1 MITLPVSE
9 VIDQLRCALSTADEA
24 VLEAPP
30 GAGKTTLVPLKLLH
44 EGWLEGQ
51 KILML
56 EPRRL
61 AARMAAGRMAQL
73 LNEAVGETVGYR
85 VRMDSKVG
93 PQTRIEVVTEGIL
106 TRMLQ
111 QDPALEGVG
120 LVIFDEFHERSLD
133 ADFGLALALQGRE
146 LFRDEQP
153 LKLLLM
159 SATLDSAVVEKLL
172 PDAPV
177 VRSEGRM
184 YPVAVKYLGPVKPDQ
199 RLEQRVARA
208 VMQGLEDESGSLLV
222 FLPGQ
227 REIRAVAQALTQCL
241 PDKVKVTPLY
251 GDLTID
257 QQQQAIQP
265 AENGWRKIVLA
276 TNIAETSLTIE
287 GVRVVI
293 DAGLSRESRLDPA
306 SGMSRLHTRKLS
318 RAASIQR
325 MGRAGRMEPGCCYRL
340 WSESQQE
347 QLAPYTDPE
356 ILNADLAPLALQLAR
371 WGVDDPAELSWLN
384 LPPSGALSQAREL
397 LLRLGALEMTGVSGY
412 KLTDNGAMMA
422 DLPLHPR
429 LSHMLLIGWQTGFTQ
444 LACQIAALLSER
456 DPLSGD
462 ADLSRRIA
470 WIKGELACSNRDRP
484 ALSRIRQLSKQ
495 FKRNTERRLQGA
507 AQKTIS
513 LNESQAVAML
523 LAQAYPDRIASRRS
537 EGGVDYRLSNGRAVR
552 LNQGDAL
559 QKSDWLAVANS
570 GGQHGQSSDRV
581 FLAAALDGGLFSNAL
596 RDLTITEEVVAWDS
610 KTDRML
616 CERQRR
622 IGVLVIE
629 RKAMQN
635 IPVEAKCRALMT
647 MIRKQGLGILPWN
660 DDINLWRQRLGF
672 LRRAELEAGTA
683 DSDCRWPDLSDSA
696 LLGSLE
702 HWLGPYLAPV
712 NHINH
717 FARLDLNSILQ
728 GLLEWPLPRDLDK
741 LAPERIQLPTGNR
754 ARIDYSEYPP
764 VLAVK
769 LQEMFGCVDTP
780 TIGNGVALKIHL
792 LSPARRPLQVT
803 QDLASFWA
811 NSYREVQKDM
821 KGRYP
826 KHPWPDNPLEAQPS
840 AGIKRKK
847 HN

>member
-30 GAGKTTLVPLKLLH
+30 GAGKTTLVPLQLLH

-85 VRMDSKVG
+85 IRMDSKVG

-146 LFRDEQP
+146 LLRDEQP

-208 VMQGLEDESGSLLV
+208 VMQGLEEESGSLLV

-227 REIRAVAQALTQCL
+227 REIRAVAQALTQGL
-241 PDKVKVTPLY
+241 PDKVKITPLY

-384 LPPSGALSQAREL
+384 LPPTGALSQAREL
-397 LLRLGALEMTGVSGY
+397 LLRLGALEVTGTGSF

-429 LSHMLLIGWQTGFTQ
+429 LSHMLLIGWQTGFTL

-495 FKRNTERRLQGA
+495 FKQNTERRLKGV
-507 AQKTIS
+507 AQNTVS

-523 LAQAYPDRIASRRS
+523 LAQAYPDRIASRR
-537 EGGVDYRLSNGRAVR
+537 GDGIDYRLSNGRAVR

-559 QKSDWLAVANS
+559 QKSNWLAVANS

-581 FLAAALDGGLFSNAL
+581 FLAAALDGGLFNTAL

-635 IPVEAKCRALMT
+635 IPVEAKCRALIA
-647 MIRKQGLGILPWN
+647 MIRKQGLGMLPWN
-660 DDINLWRQRLGF
+660 DGIKHWRQRLTF
-672 LRRAELEAGTA
+672 LRRAELESGAV
-683 DSDCRWPDLSDSA
+683 DSDCRWPDLSDTA
-696 LLGSLE
+696 LLNSLE

-728 GLLEWPLPRDLDK
+728 GLLEWPLPRELDK